1 MIPLSFWILF
11 KIPTILKN
19 WLKWVLRYLKKIL
32 KLLKKERLRVPRF
45 RGNPQT
51 WHIVLLDVNVPGGEK
66 LVNIFMKIICD
77 LKRKRS

>member
-32 KLLKKERLRVPRF
+32 KLLKKRETEVPRF
-45 RGNPQT
+45 REGNPQT
-51 WHIVLLDVNVPGGEK
+51 WHIVLLDVNVPGGE
-66 LVNIFMKIICD
+66 N
-77 LKRKRS
+77 